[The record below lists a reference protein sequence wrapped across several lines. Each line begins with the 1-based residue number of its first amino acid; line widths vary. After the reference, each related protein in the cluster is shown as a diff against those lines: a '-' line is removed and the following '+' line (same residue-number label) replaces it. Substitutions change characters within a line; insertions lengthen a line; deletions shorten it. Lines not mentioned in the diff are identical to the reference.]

1 MHNQWLSCLPSRF
14 INEMPEDN
22 LEINLSHFSGNQK
35 SFTDIEED
43 TFDQSDYSTPGW
55 ERAKIESSIKNLEN
69 NQPKIIKNSNA
80 KYSKGSIVIHK
91 KFGQG
96 KVESVDGKKLTI
108 DFGESGTRKVMENF
122 VESLN

>member
-1 MHNQWLSCLPSRF
+1 M
-14 INEMPEDN
+14 
-22 LEINLSHFSGNQK
+22 
-35 SFTDIEED
+35 
-43 TFDQSDYSTPGW
+43 
-55 ERAKIESSIKNLEN
+55 
-69 NQPKIIKNSNA
+69 
-80 KYSKGSIVIHK
+80 VIHK